1 MLSNVEFLKNSV
13 NFTMREFGIFVEN
26 HHLSILLGFV
36 SFLFSTLAGF
46 KKKKIC
52 VWKISQYHLLNLNFF
67 FKEKKPQTF

>member
-46 KKKKIC
+46 KKKDLCLKNIT
-52 VWKISQYHLLNLNFF
+52 VPFA
-67 FKEKKPQTF
+67 EP